1 MKPIMFPVVFLLST
15 TAFSQNVKDCS
26 NIRRV
31 PAQEFTLQPKVVKA
45 ASKQEKSK
53 NDITGTFQVIEVNVS
68 TEKFLLNK
76 DIIELIQSSRKQSED
91 VTINVRDGV
100 SIFIPSID
108 KITNPSFI
116 PFK

>member
-1 MKPIMFPVVFLLST
+1 MKLIAISVVLLLSA
-15 TAFSQNVKDCS
+15 TAFSQSV
-26 NIRRV
+26 
-31 PAQEFTLQPKVVKA
+31 QELNNARSVSTQEVTVQPKVVKTA
-45 ASKQEKSK
+45 TKEEKS

-76 DIIELIQSSRKQSED
+76 NIIELIKSSRKQSED
-91 VTINVRDGV
+91 VTLNIKDGV

-108 KITNPSFI
+108 KITSPSFI